1 MKRCFLLTLS
11 VFFLAS
17 CMGQYE
23 LLLRSSD
30 ADLKYKKAIEYFDA
44 KKYSKAL
51 DLFENVALINRG
63 TQRDDSVQYYMGMS
77 QYYLNDYMTAESTFE
92 MFAQVFQRSPFTE
105 KVSFLRVDCLYQLT
119 YRWEL
124 DQLPSHKAIA
134 VAREFLYYYPTSDY
148 TEFCNTMIEDLQGRL
163 ERKSVEA
170 AKLYYKMEDYRAAT
184 YALRGVLKDNPD
196 TRHREEVM
204 YYIVA
209 ADYKYAQNSL
219 PFRQRERYLLV
230 IDAYYNFISEF
241 PESKYVN
248 ELEGYFKRAQRA
260 TNRTVE
266 EAATPASA
274 SDTQE

>member
-1 MKRCFLLTLS
+1 MKHCLFFVFSVFLLT
-11 VFFLAS
+11 S
-17 CMGQYE
+17 CVGQYE
-23 LLLRSSD
+23 MLLRSPD
-30 ADLKYKKAIEYFDA
+30 ADLKYKKAIDYFDA
-44 KKYSKAL
+44 KKYSRAL
-51 DLFENVALINRG
+51 DLFESVALINRG

-92 MFAQVFQRSPFTE
+92 QFAQVFQRSPFTE

-119 YRWEL
+119 FRWEL

-148 TEFCNTMIEDLQGRL
+148 MEFCNTMIEDLQGRL
-163 ERKSVEA
+163 ERKSMEA

-184 YALRGVLKDNPD
+184 YALRGVLRDNPD

-209 ADYKYAQNSL
+209 ADYKYAQNSQ

-248 ELEGYFKRAQRA
+248 ELDGYFKRAQKA
-260 TNRTVE
+260 TNRNTDEVVTPVS
-266 EAATPASA
+266 TPA
-274 SDTQE
+274 TQE